1 MTFSQWLQLGAR
13 RCEEATKNIFMRETA
28 SFRYALPYFGY
39 DVPLL
44 RERPSPLCR
53 TIRMRLTVSAIAT
66 LSLMAQAAAAAPAAC
81 PIEKTVYRLN
91 GYEKSATLRFV
102 DDPALARQTHLSAL
116 IHSTITGKTYRYT
129 LAVSNGYSNHYLVD
143 ASGVKPKDND
153 EAPETRED
161 TPTFSFFSFDKRLR
175 KIDLPDRR
183 KQGPAYVFIPDLGTS
198 LWYSEIAPDQK
209 TREAIETEM
218 WKRAECVK

>member
-1 MTFSQWLQLGAR
+1 
-13 RCEEATKNIFMRETA
+13 
-28 SFRYALPYFGY
+28 
-39 DVPLL
+39 
-44 RERPSPLCR
+44 
-53 TIRMRLTVSAIAT
+53 MRLTVSAIAT

-102 DDPALARQTHLSAL
+102 DDPALARQMPLSAL
-116 IHSTITGKTYRYT
+116 IHSTVTGKTYRYT
-129 LAVSNGYSNHYLVD
+129 LAISNGYSNHYLVD
-143 ASGVKPKDND
+143 ASGVTAKDSD
-153 EAPETRED
+153 ETPETRED

-183 KQGPAYVFIPDLGTS
+183 KPGPAYVFIPDLGTS
-198 LWYSEIAPDQK
+198 LWYAELAQDQK

>member
-1 MTFSQWLQLGAR
+1 
-13 RCEEATKNIFMRETA
+13 
-28 SFRYALPYFGY
+28 
-39 DVPLL
+39 
-44 RERPSPLCR
+44 
-53 TIRMRLTVSAIAT
+53 MRLTVSAIAT

-91 GYEKSATLRFV
+91 GFEKSATLRFV

-143 ASGVKPKDND
+143 ASGVKPTASDDAPDPEVSD
-153 EAPETRED
+153 E
-161 TPTFSFFSFDKRLR
+161 TPSFSFFNFDRQLR
-175 KIDLPDRR
+175 KINLPDRH
-183 KQGPAYVFIPDLGTS
+183 KPGPAYVFIPDLGTS
-198 LWYSEIAPDQK
+198 LWYAELANDQK

-218 WKRAECVK
+218 WKRAECVR